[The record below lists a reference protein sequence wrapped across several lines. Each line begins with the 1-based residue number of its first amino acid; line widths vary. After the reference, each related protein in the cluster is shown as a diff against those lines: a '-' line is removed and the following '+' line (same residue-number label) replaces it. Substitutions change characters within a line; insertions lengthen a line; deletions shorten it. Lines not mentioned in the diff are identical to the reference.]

1 MAWQGEKHSL
11 LGGAFHK
18 EMPYSLHSSQG
29 QHPHQA
35 MQRSQFSFWQVRRSR
50 NGCNFTRFV
59 CFLCAAWPKSKDAG
73 QKITT
78 ARNYGGA
85 FFTLNCSYK
94 SIAGKLTLGGW
105 RRKENLNTT
114 DCCHWIWLCSKVCW
128 SWDWL
133 GYIVSWKQSVPS
145 ADYKAILIVLPPPW
159 QPYPQP
165 QPPGG
170 EMGCWRTV
178 QCLQTMSDDDEGIQ
192 TDTTLLQHQKG
203 PNSEKEIKPIL

>member
-18 EMPYSLHSSQG
+18 EIPYSLRSSQA

-35 MQRSQFSFWQVRRSR
+35 VQRSQFSFWQVRRSR
-50 NGCNFTRFV
+50 KCV
-59 CFLCAAWPKSKDAG
+59 VASHILCAAWPKSKDAE

-78 ARNYGGA
+78 AREDGGFSSPWSA
-85 FFTLNCSYK
+85 ATNPCRKANSRGLEDKEKKLN
-94 SIAGKLTLGGW
+94 AT
-105 RRKENLNTT
+105 N
-114 DCCHWIWLCSKVCW
+114 CCHWVWLCFKVCW

-133 GYIVSWKQSVPS
+133 GYIVSWKQSVPL

-165 QPPGG
+165 QPPGE

-178 QCLQTMSDDDEGIQ
+178 QCL
-192 TDTTLLQHQKG
+192 
-203 PNSEKEIKPIL
+203 